1 MRITA
6 SVLRGFIRETLLREA
21 QGLAGPLPGDPGK
34 VVKNTSVLNQLQ
46 KIIGATKS
54 DKYDDQTETAWDA
67 FIDANVE
74 GTDLVGASPD
84 DVKTDWADAAKKMKL
99 SDYLNNLTFT
109 PDIQGMLSFA
119 EVFGHDSTE
128 TAPTIAGKDNDVA
141 VTSHPYKTSADDTS
155 LWPDSLNVE
164 TITKWLVK
172 IGDGRQH
179 AYESQEMIEDYE
191 VFAGVI
197 NKYIGDPDNKPFLLL
212 VGKDK
217 DYANN
222 MAAGKVWWFR
232 IKDIAT
238 LDKIIRP

>member
-128 TAPTIAGKDNDVA
+128 TAPTIAGKDNDV
-141 VTSHPYKTSADDTS
+141 
-155 LWPDSLNVE
+155 
-164 TITKWLVK
+164 K